1 MLCTIGDLI
10 EDVVVWLN
18 SEPKNQLNIGSDT
31 DSVIMRT
38 RGGSAANVA
47 MFSALTGTP
56 SRFIGQVGN
65 DNLGEQLCTSLRESG
80 VDVCTVAKGRTGSI
94 VVIVQPNG
102 ERTFLTDRGVASE
115 LSVFDA
121 SHLAGVSIVHVPT
134 YSLALDPLATTAV
147 QYIRAARA
155 TGALIS
161 IDASSTSV
169 LRNYGVDRYGALIA
183 SIAPDVFLCNSD
195 EAALLNLDSAHPMP
209 GAELTVIKRGAL
221 PVMAISAAGTI
232 TTADA
237 VTEVATPPVAKIVD
251 TTGAGDAFAAGFL
264 PTYASS
270 RNVEEAITRG
280 NSIAARVL
288 RSPGATLDAA

>member
-18 SEPKNQLNIGSDT
+18 TEQRNQLNIGSDT
-31 DSVIMRT
+31 DSVIVRT

-47 MFSALTGTP
+47 MFGALTGTP

-65 DNLGEQLCTSLRESG
+65 DKLGEQLCASLRESG

-94 VVIVQPNG
+94 VVLVQLNG

-121 SHLAGVSIVHVPT
+121 QHLLGVSIVHVPT
-134 YSLALDPLATTAV
+134 YSLAHDPLATTAI

-155 TGALIS
+155 AGALIS
-161 IDASSTSV
+161 IDASSTAV
-169 LRNYGVDRYGALIA
+169 LRDYGVERYAALIA
-183 SIAPDVFLCNSD
+183 SIAPDVFMCNID
-195 EAALLNLDSAHPMP
+195 EAELLTIDAVHPMP
-209 GAELTVIKRGAL
+209 GAQLTVIKRGAL
-221 PVMAISAAGTI
+221 PVIAITAAG
-232 TTADA
+232 A
-237 VTEVATPPVAKIVD
+237 VTEVAPPSVANIVD

-264 PTYASS
+264 PLYSSS
-270 RNVEEAITRG
+270 RNIADAITRG
-280 NSIAARVL
+280 HSIAARVL
-288 RSPGATLDAA
+288 RSPGATLDVA

>member
-18 SEPKNQLNIGSDT
+18 DELNIGSDT
-31 DSVIMRT
+31 DSVIVRT

-47 MFSALTGTP
+47 MFGALTGTP

-65 DNLGEQLCTSLRESG
+65 DNLGEQLCASLRGSG
-80 VDVCTVAKGRTGSI
+80 VDVCTVSEGRTGSI
-94 VVIVQPNG
+94 VVVVQPNG
-102 ERTFLTDRGVASE
+102 ERTFLTDRGVASD

-155 TGALIS
+155 AGALIS
-161 IDASSTSV
+161 VDASSTSV
-169 LRNYGVDRYGALIA
+169 LRDYGIDRYSDLIA
-183 SIAPDVFLCNSD
+183 SIAPDVFLCNND
-195 EAALLNLDSAHPMP
+195 EAALLNIDSAHPMP
-209 GAELTVIKRGAL
+209 GAALTVIKRGVQ
-221 PVMAISAAGTI
+221 PV
-232 TTADA
+232 TAVTAMGA
-237 VTEVATPPVAKIVD
+237 VTEVATPPVANIVD

-264 PTYASS
+264 PAYVSS
-270 RNVEEAITRG
+270 RNIVDAITVG
-280 NSIAARVL
+280 HSIAARVL
-288 RSPGATLDAA
+288 RSPGATLDTR

>member
-18 SEPKNQLNIGSDT
+18 GEQKNQLNIGSDT
-31 DSVIMRT
+31 DSVIVRT

-47 MFSALTGTP
+47 MFGALTGTP

-65 DNLGEQLCTSLRESG
+65 DKLGEQLCASLRESG

-94 VVIVQPNG
+94 VVLVQLNG

-121 SHLAGVSIVHVPT
+121 QHLLGVSIVHVPT
-134 YSLALDPLATTAV
+134 YSLAHDPLATTAI

-155 TGALIS
+155 AGALIS
-161 IDASSTSV
+161 IDASSTAV
-169 LRNYGVDRYGALIA
+169 LRDYGVERYAALIA
-183 SIAPDVFLCNSD
+183 SIAPDVFMCNID
-195 EAALLNLDSAHPMP
+195 EAELLTIDAAHPMP
-209 GAELTVIKRGAL
+209 GAQLTVIKRGAL
-221 PVMAISAAGTI
+221 PVIAITAAG
-232 TTADA
+232 A
-237 VTEVATPPVAKIVD
+237 VTEVAPPSVANIVD

-264 PTYASS
+264 PLYSSS
-270 RNVEEAITRG
+270 RNIADAITRG
-280 NSIAARVL
+280 HSIAARVL
-288 RSPGATLDAA
+288 RSPGATLDVA

>member
-18 SEPKNQLNIGSDT
+18 GELNIGSDT
-31 DSVIMRT
+31 NSVIVRT

-47 MFSALTGTP
+47 MFGALTGTP

-65 DNLGEQLCTSLRESG
+65 DNLGGRLCASLRESG
-80 VDVCTVAKGRTGSI
+80 VDVCTVAEGRTGSI

-102 ERTFLTDRGVASE
+102 ERTFLTDRGVASD

-121 SHLAGVSIVHVPT
+121 SHLADVSIVHVPT
-134 YSLALDPLATTAV
+134 YSLALDPLASTAV

-155 TGALIS
+155 AGALIS

-169 LRNYGVDRYGALIA
+169 LRDYGIDRYAALIA
-183 SIAPDVFLCNSD
+183 SIAPDVFLCNND
-195 EAALLNLDSAHPMP
+195 EAVLLNINSEHPMP
-209 GAELTVIKRGAL
+209 GATLTVIKRGAL
-221 PVMAISAAGTI
+221 PVTAVTAAG
-232 TTADA
+232 A
-237 VTEVATPPVAKIVD
+237 VTEVATPPVANIVD

-264 PTYASS
+264 PVYATS
-270 RNVEEAITRG
+270 RNIEDAITNG
-280 NSIAARVL
+280 NLIAARVL
-288 RSPGATLDAA
+288 RSPGATLDAR

>member
-1 MLCTIGDLI
+1 VLCTIGDLI

-18 SEPKNQLNIGSDT
+18 GELNIGSDT
-31 DSVIMRT
+31 DSVIVRT

-47 MFSALTGTP
+47 MFGALNGTP

-65 DNLGEQLCTSLRESG
+65 DNLGEQLCASLRESG
-80 VDVCTVAKGRTGSI
+80 VDVCTVAEGRTGSI

-102 ERTFLTDRGVASE
+102 ERTFLTDRGVASD

-121 SHLAGVSIVHVPT
+121 SHLAGVSVVHVPT

-147 QYIRAARA
+147 QYMRAARA
-155 TGALIS
+155 AGALIS

-169 LRNYGVDRYGALIA
+169 LRDYGIDRYSALIA
-183 SIAPDVFLCNSD
+183 SIAPDVFLCNND
-195 EAALLNLDSAHPMP
+195 EAALLNIDSAHPMH
-209 GAELTVIKRGAL
+209 GADLTVIKRGAL
-221 PVMAISAAGTI
+221 PVTAI
-232 TTADA
+232 TASGA
-237 VTEVATPPVAKIVD
+237 VTEVVPPSVANIVD

-264 PTYASS
+264 PAYSS
-270 RNVEEAITRG
+270 TRNIADAITHG

-288 RSPGATLDAA
+288 RSPGATLDGR